1 MKGVIDTNQS
11 SSLPLQYKFTGPNQP
26 KKKIT
31 LPPFVF
37 GEILLR
43 ANPDPTLKLLRQF
56 EVQFGLDIGETIR
69 SFSALPED
77 RMNRFTPFVNPL
89 FARHYARLYS
99 ALDFVTDEHRNWA
112 RKTKADHLAFCGQ
125 MAREG
130 LAFRRR
136 AVGQGA
142 QPAKFNDLNDAINRT
157 PFFRNVVVQSMTNA
171 GQRPTNVANPDRL
184 YATVMANPF
193 LGRMW
198 KSILFWHVSWSRNWN
213 DQAKNF
219 DASGKRDD
227 WVDMT
232 LPLYA
237 ADGDIILTA
246 DAKVKMA
253 VAASEPQDAVTTG
266 LAKDF

>member
-1 MKGVIDTNQS
+1 MPRGRLKAKRTELGKYIVKGVIDTNQA

-56 EVQFGLDIGETIR
+56 GAQIGLDIGETIG

-142 QPAKFNDLNDAINRT
+142 QPAKFNDLNDGINRT
-157 PFFRNVVVQSMTNA
+157 PFFRNVVVESIRMLANA
-171 GQRPTNVANPDRL
+171 PPTSQTPIDSTPSLWRI
-184 YATVMANPF
+184 PF
-193 LGRMW
+193 
-198 KSILFWHVSWSRNWN
+198 
-213 DQAKNF
+213 
-219 DASGKRDD
+219 
-227 WVDMT
+227 
-232 LPLYA
+232 
-237 ADGDIILTA
+237 
-246 DAKVKMA
+246 
-253 VAASEPQDAVTTG
+253 
-266 LAKDF
+266 